1 MTTDLK
7 FTGATLLTICD
18 VSEGDMYHLVAQ
30 APTRYAVVDAIFS
43 GTAGRELKTVGR
55 ENSDLD
61 SYMLHFASAGARLCR
76 IIKTTRA
83 DMLTFITAVNTFIL
97 NEDNLIGTVAWTDGS
112 ATGMKMDFAWRSAPI
127 SMGDL
132 RCYVDF
138 EVVFTRYTPP

>member
-7 FTGATLLTICD
+7 FTGLTELIICD
-18 VSEGDMYHLVAQ
+18 VSAGDQYHLVAQ
-30 APTRYAVVDAIFS
+30 APTRYVAVDAVFS
-43 GTAGRELKTVGR
+43 NTAGRELKVIGR

-61 SYMLHFASAGARLCR
+61 SYTLHFAAEGARLCR

-83 DMLTFITAVNTFIL
+83 AMLTFITAVNTFIL
-97 NEDNLIGTVAWTDGS
+97 NQDNLIGTVAWTDGS

-127 SMGDL
+127 SLLDL